1 MAMQIKRTQGGSETW
16 SRYGKCT
23 AAEIKYLILS
33 PTSKRAAIQG
43 VIAVAPTAYGE
54 NNELPLKEFRFDGYV
69 GDGDIEI
76 TAVYAEAEDS
86 DGGDDSDDEQA
97 TMSFDMG
104 SGTKHITHAIKQEQ
118 VYPGLMRFDD
128 AGGGIGWNGKMG
140 SEAEFAG
147 VDVPTADMHEV
158 YTKYIRTSRLTTAY
172 KRVLCELYGKVN
184 SKDFKGWKARRR
196 CSAAHPTRPPLTAER
211 KSLLRS
217 ISASSRTKPTRKLQ
231 GKISEAKRAGSTC
244 GRARRRKTTPQRTS
258 RKSSRRLS
266 ISPRS
271 SNTPTSPASA
281 SNAERKLAMGNW
293 PDVAP
298 GESVQHSAR
307 RENEINAILKA
318 SDLFKDG
325 RLPRGRR
332 SL

>member
-184 SKDFKGWKARRR
+184 SKDFKGWKAGEAMF
-196 CSAAHPTRPPLTAER
+196 CGASYSAP
-211 KSLLRS
+211 
-217 ISASSRTKPTRKLQ
+217 IDGRTKVLVTFNFRIIPNETNAKVAGQNIGSKKGWEYVWARSKTENDPTTHIPKVVT
-231 GKISEAKRAGSTC
+231 KAIYKSEVVEYADF
-244 GRARRRKTTPQRTS
+244 S
-258 RKSSRRLS
+258 RLG
-266 ISPRS
+266 I
-271 SNTPTSPASA
+271 
-281 SNAERKLAMGNW
+281 
-293 PDVAP
+293 
-298 GESVQHSAR
+298 
-307 RENEINAILKA
+307 
-318 SDLFKDG
+318 
-325 RLPRGRR
+325 
-332 SL
+332 